1 MTYNFDPDRWYKNEL
16 EFIKTKYKS
25 DKITK
30 QEFKSALKELEKR
43 YEEMCDRLDGTYRI
57 QSNHKSKPE

>member
-16 EFIKTKYKS
+16 EFIKTEYNS

-30 QEFKSALKELEKR
+30 QEFKSALKELRKR
-43 YEEMCDRLDGTYRI
+43 YEEMCDRLDGTYQI
-57 QSNHKSKPE
+57 SNHH